1 VIRNKLNSNSQHL
14 LDFLRIKE
22 CSMRVHRQVTIAGT
36 GMYVPPDIHTNHD
49 LEKLMDTSDEW
60 IQQRSG
66 IKERRYAKPGI
77 GASDLGYEAAMRA
90 IDMAGLKAHDID
102 MIIFATL
109 SPDYYFPGS
118 GVFLQER
125 LGCGTIP
132 ALDIRNQCSG
142 FLYALSCG
150 QNFVASGQYKNIL
163 VVGAETHSRA
173 LNFSTAGRDVTVLFG
188 DGAGAVVLSASKA
201 EEHGIIDIVL
211 HSEGAHKDALKL
223 QSPSGRD
230 MPMMTAEHL
239 AEGHH
244 YPKMDGRY
252 VFKHA
257 VTRLAEV
264 TGEILGRNHLT
275 PSDVDL
281 FLFHQA
287 NLRINEAV
295 LKSLDQ
301 PASKTY
307 NNIDKYGN
315 CSSASI
321 PMLLDECVRAG
332 RLAPGKL
339 ILMAAFGAGFT
350 WGSALIRW

>member
-1 VIRNKLNSNSQHL
+1 
-14 LDFLRIKE
+14 
-22 CSMRVHRQVTIAGT
+22 MRAHRQVTIAGT
-36 GMYVPPDIHTNHD
+36 GMYVPSEIHTNHD

-66 IKERRYAKPGI
+66 IKERRYAKAGI
-77 GASDLGYEAAMRA
+77 GVSDLGFEAACKA
-90 IDMAGLKAHDID
+90 LDMAGLKAQDLD
-102 MIIFATL
+102 MIVFATL
-109 SPDYYFPGS
+109 SPDYYFPGA

-125 LGCGTIP
+125 LGCRTIP
-132 ALDIRNQCSG
+132 ALDVRNQCSG
-142 FLYALSCG
+142 FLYGLSCG
-150 QNFVASGQYKNIL
+150 QNFVASGQYKHVL

-173 LNFSTAGRDVTVLFG
+173 LNFTTAGRDVSVLFG
-188 DGAGAVVLSASKA
+188 DGAGAVVLSPSKA
-201 EEHGIIDIVL
+201 DEHGIIDVIL

-223 QSPSGRD
+223 EYPSCRQV
-230 MPMMTAEHL
+230 PMITPENI
-239 AEGHH
+239 AEGLHF
-244 YPKMDGRY
+244 PKMDGRY

-257 VTRLAEV
+257 VTRLGEV
-264 TGEILGRNHLT
+264 TAEILERNHLQA
-275 PSDVDL
+275 SDVDL

-301 PASKTY
+301 PMSKTY

-339 ILMAAFGAGFT
+339 VLMAAFGAGFT
-350 WGSALIRW
+350 WGSALMRW

>member
-1 VIRNKLNSNSQHL
+1 
-14 LDFLRIKE
+14 
-22 CSMRVHRQVTIAGT
+22 MRAHRQVTIVGT
-36 GMYVPPDIHTNHD
+36 GMFVPPDVHTNQD

-66 IKERRYAKPGI
+66 IKERRFAKSGI
-77 GASDLGYEAAMRA
+77 GPSDMAYEAALKA
-90 IDMAGLKAHDID
+90 LEMAGLTAQDLD
-102 MIIFATL
+102 MIIFSTL

-125 LGCGTIP
+125 LGCRTIP
-132 ALDIRNQCSG
+132 ALDVRNQCTG

-150 QNFVASGQYKNIL
+150 QNFVASGQYKHVL
-163 VVGAETHSRA
+163 VVGAEAHSRA
-173 LNFSTAGRDVTVLFG
+173 LNLTTPGRDVSVLFG
-188 DGAGAVVLSASKA
+188 DGAGAVVLGPSKA
-201 EEHGIIDIVL
+201 AEHGIMDIVL
-211 HSEGAHKDALKL
+211 HSEGAHRDALKL
-223 QSPSGRD
+223 EYPSARQW
-230 MPMMTAEHL
+230 PMITKEAID
-239 AEGHH
+239 EGLH

-257 VTRLAEV
+257 VTRLGEV
-264 TGEILGRNHLT
+264 TGEILERNHLT

-295 LKSLDQ
+295 LKSLEQ

-307 NNIDKYGN
+307 NNIDRYGN

-332 RLAPGKL
+332 RLSPGKL